1 VAQILPAQDSSSSH
15 QEIIRLR
22 TTADIH
28 RDMHH
33 LALGSIN
40 LIHTNRVL
48 VVVVAA
54 VAVARRINIL
64 PE

>member
-48 VVVVAA
+48 VVVAA